1 VVLIKAGRSLTTAR
15 AAKAHTGALVGEE
28 RVFDAVLQELG
39 VIRVDSVDELIDV
52 ALMLVANHARR
63 PAGPGVGIVSFGG
76 GSGVLAADQCM
87 QHGLATPSL
96 SAEGSARLRPLLVSV
111 ASAANPLDLTPTTAF
126 RAEAL
131 ARLPEAL
138 DVMAAEPAVDSLLFI
153 ASSMAARAAEISE
166 LVSSLSRRSAKPV
179 CITWSSPPAGVIE
192 RLAEDS
198 IYTFTEPDRALRALR
213 RLVAHARALR
223 RPPRPAPPGL
233 ETFDWFSQVPEPL
246 VVPEHRCHEIL
257 KAAGLPVAA
266 GTLVRKEADLPRA
279 LEAIGLPVALKGI
292 SAAVTHRAAAGL
304 LALDVRSEEEA
315 LAAFRRLD
323 ARAGEIPVE
332 LEGIYV
338 QKMHQG
344 GVELLVSA
352 FRDPLFG
359 PIVSCGSGGGLT
371 EMIDDVVTERAPV
384 GSALAADML
393 ERLGLRR
400 HARDPKGPLPSEAA
414 AAFIS
419 RFSELAATA
428 PWPRFVFEV
437 NPILWSREGVV
448 AVDGLLIVEAR

>member
-1 VVLIKAGRSLTTAR
+1 
-15 AAKAHTGALVGEE
+15 
-28 RVFDAVLQELG
+28 
-39 VIRVDSVDELIDV
+39 
-52 ALMLVANHARR
+52 MLVW
-63 PAGPGVGIVSFGG
+63 
-76 GSGVLAADQCM
+76 
-87 QHGLATPSL
+87 
-96 SAEGSARLRPLLVSV
+96 
-111 ASAANPLDLTPTTAF
+111 
-126 RAEAL
+126 AEA
-131 ARLPEAL
+131 E
-138 DVMAAEPAVDSLLFI
+138 LL
-153 ASSMAARAAEISE
+153 
-166 LVSSLSRRSAKPV
+166 
-179 CITWSSPPAGVIE
+179 G
-192 RLAEDS
+192 
-198 IYTFTEPDRALRALR
+198 
-213 RLVAHARALR
+213 
-223 RPPRPAPPGL
+223 
-233 ETFDWFSQVPEPL
+233 
-246 VVPEHRCHEIL
+246 
-257 KAAGLPVAA
+257 
-266 GTLVRKEADLPRA
+266 A
-279 LEAIGLPVALKGI
+279 LEALGIPVVMKGI

-304 LALDVRSEEEA
+304 LAVDVRSEEEA